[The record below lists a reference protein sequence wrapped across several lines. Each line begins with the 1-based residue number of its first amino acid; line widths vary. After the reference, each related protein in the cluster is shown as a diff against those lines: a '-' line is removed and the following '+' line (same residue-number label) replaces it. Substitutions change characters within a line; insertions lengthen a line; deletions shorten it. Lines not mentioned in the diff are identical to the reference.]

1 MKQDDVLTLFKITQY
16 ISFQKGLTCL
26 IQNTFS
32 LISVLWVQCTLVLS
46 AAAPLSITTV
56 HLLPD
61 SESQQALLSSNAG
74 WKVGRRLRRRP
85 TFQPA
90 LGNTPWQS
98 DSHSGWLIL
107 PELNCSSPIASSS
120 SIHSAITHLQASP
133 WGARGIISHS
143 STWKISAQPRKQRG
157 RKASQI
163 QFKLS
168 PSNEWH
174 KKEQQRC

>member
-1 MKQDDVLTLFKITQY
+1 MKLDDVLTSFMIKQY
-16 ISFQKGLTCL
+16 IYIIFNGIDMPESKYILFNFCFMGPMHAG
-26 IQNTFS
+26 IVSRGS
-32 LISVLWVQCTLVLS
+32 LIYNNSPSPPGLGVPTGAIILQC
-46 AAAPLSITTV
+46 
-56 HLLPD
+56 
-61 SESQQALLSSNAG
+61 
-74 WKVGRRLRRRP
+74 WP

-98 DSHSGWLIL
+98 DSHGGWLIL

-163 QFKLS
+163 QFKLA